1 MKQSKTPLWRKS
13 CLQKLS
19 MFEIREMLCE
29 ISENGDMY
37 GYEDT
42 SVEGYYN
49 EYKDQFDDLAGLAFR
64 LDETFEEYDVAEN
77 WDDATVGLLGE
88 IYRVMGWDED
98 ELDYFHLLNADEE
111 ELAQMEAVK
120 RLTKLTKMQL
130 IWLFRRVLAGIVL
143 FYDIKA
149 AHDCL
154 CSIVEELDD
163 RAVLM
168 SKKDDV
174 INRLYEDLTGKSE
187 EAFDT
192 LVRNLPDRM
201 WVE

>member
-130 IWLFRRVLAGIVL
+130 IGLFRRVLAGIVL

-168 SKKDDV
+168 SKKDDM
-174 INRLYEDLTGKSE
+174 INGLYEDLTGKSG